1 MKEEFNSSQ
10 KADTL
15 NTLECNI
22 GGIKTYMN
30 TENIRNVVI
39 LGHQGSG
46 KTSLVESLAFVSK
59 LIPQKGEV
67 EKKTT
72 LSDYTPDEQ
81 RRGTSIQT
89 AIVPLNYNGYKINV
103 IDIPGNDDFISEAIG
118 VNGVVKGAVLVI
130 DASVG
135 VQVGT
140 VKHYKMLRRKGVPT
154 FIFVNKMDKED
165 VDFEEVLM
173 EIRDQLGKE
182 VVSFC
187 YPLGHEKSF
196 DGFANAVDLKAHIFN
211 GKECVEAE
219 IYPDKRD
226 KILELHNTIVEE
238 VAKTDDALLEKFF
251 NGEDFTKEEIRSSLR
266 VGVLSGEITPLIV
279 GSALKNIGVQTLLNM
294 FISYLPKPNDLKPL
308 EAHDE
313 NGKEKVV
320 PTSVDAPF
328 SAYVFKTIVD
338 PYAGTVNLA
347 KVCSGV
353 LHVGDEVYVNGGTQ
367 RVSMLYQMTGKKL
380 DSVNEVIAGDICA
393 LTRLEKVCS
402 GDTLSSPKSITVFK
416 PNKYPTA
423 VIFKAIVLN
432 NKNDESKLGP
442 ALAKMQLE
450 DPALEVKRNNET
462 KQLLLGGLS
471 ESHIAYAL
479 EKLKTLYKVELTTEK
494 MKIVYRESIKGT
506 AEGDGRYV
514 KQSGGSGFYGVVKMR
529 FEPAEENV
537 FAEEVFGGSV
547 PKNYFPAVEKGF
559 FEALNSGL
567 LAGFP
572 VIGVKGV
579 LIDGKYHPVDSNEQA
594 FKMAGILAFKDAYLK
609 CRPIILEPIM
619 RVKINVESRFTG
631 SILSDLNTR
640 RARIQNIEEKE
651 HGSQEIEA
659 LVPEAEIIDYVTQLK
674 SITQASGFFNRE
686 FEAYEELPEYLKDK
700 VIAENKITQ

>member
-1 MKEEFNSSQ
+1 MK
-10 KADTL
+10 
-15 NTLECNI
+15 
-22 GGIKTYMN
+22 

-46 KTSLVESLAFVSK
+46 KTSLVESLAFVAK
-59 LIPQKGEV
+59 LIPAKGEV
-67 EKKTT
+67 EKKNT

-81 RRGTSIQT
+81 KRGGSIQT
-89 AIVPLNYNGYKINV
+89 SIIPLEYDGYKINL
-103 IDIPGNDDFISEAIG
+103 IDIPGNDDFISETIG
-118 VNGVVKGAVLVI
+118 VTGVVKGAVLVV

-140 VKHYKMLRRKGVPT
+140 IKHFNQLKKKGVPT

-165 VDFEEVLM
+165 VEFELVLE
-173 EIRDQLGKE
+173 EIREKLGKE
-182 VVSFC
+182 VISFC
-187 YPLGHEKSF
+187 YPLGHDKAF
-196 DGFANAVDLKAHIFN
+196 DGFANAVDLKAHIYN
-211 GKECVEAE
+211 GKECVDAE
-219 IYPDKRD
+219 IYPDKRA

-238 VAKTDDALLEKFF
+238 VAKTNDELLEKFF
-251 NGEDFTKEEIRSSLR
+251 NGEEFSMEEIREALR
-266 VGVLSGEITPLIV
+266 VGVLKGELTPLIV
-279 GSALKNIGVQTLLNM
+279 GSATKNIGVQTLLKM
-294 FISYLPKPNDLKPL
+294 FINYLPNPNDLKPL

-313 NGKEKVV
+313 AGNDKVV
-320 PTSVDAPF
+320 PTDVNQPF

-338 PYAGTVNLA
+338 PYAGTINLL

-353 LHVGDEVYVNGGTQ
+353 LKVGDEVYVNGSTQ

-380 DSVNEVIAGDICA
+380 DAVNEIIAGDIGA
-393 LTRLEKVCS
+393 VTRLEKVSS
-402 GDTLSSPKSITVFK
+402 GDSLSSPKSVTIYK
-416 PNKYPTA
+416 PVKYPTA
-423 VIFKAIVLN
+423 VIFKAIVLA

-471 ESHIAYAL
+471 DSHINYAL
-479 EKLKTLYKVELTTEK
+479 EKLKSVYKIDLTTEK
-494 MKIVYRESIKGT
+494 MKIIYRESIKGT

-529 FEPAEENV
+529 FEPSEENV
-537 FAEEVFGGSV
+537 FTEEIFGGSV

-559 FEALNSGL
+559 FEALQSGL

-579 LIDGKYHPVDSNEQA
+579 LVDGKYHPVDSNEQA
-594 FKMAGILAFKDAYLK
+594 FKMAGILAFKDAYMK
-609 CRPIILEPIM
+609 CRPIILEPII
-619 RVKINVESRFTG
+619 RIKVNIESKYTG
-631 SILSDLNTR
+631 NILSDLNTR

-651 HGSQEIEA
+651 HGYQEIEA

-674 SITQASGFFNRE
+674 SLTQASGFFNRE
-686 FEAYEELPEYLKDK
+686 FVGYEELPEYLKDK
-700 VIAENKITQ
+700 VIQENAIKQ

>member
-1 MKEEFNSSQ
+1 MK
-10 KADTL
+10 
-15 NTLECNI
+15 
-22 GGIKTYMN
+22 

-46 KTSLVESLAFVSK
+46 KTSLVESLAYVSK
-59 LIPQKGEV
+59 LIPAKGEV
-67 EKKTT
+67 EKKNT
-72 LSDYTPDEQ
+72 LSDYTPEEQ
-81 RRGTSIQT
+81 KKGGSIQT
-89 AIVPLNYNGYKINV
+89 SIIPLEYEGYKVNL
-103 IDIPGNDDFISEAIG
+103 IDIPGNDDFISETIG
-118 VNGVVKGAVLVI
+118 VTGVVKGAVLVV

-140 VKHYKMLRRKGVPT
+140 IKHFNQLKKKGVPT

-165 VDFEEVLM
+165 VEFELVLE
-173 EIRDQLGKE
+173 EIREKLGKE
-182 VVSFC
+182 VISFC
-187 YPLGHEKSF
+187 YPLGHDKAF
-196 DGFANAVDLKAHIFN
+196 DGFANAVDLKAHIYN
-211 GKECVEAE
+211 GKECVDAE
-219 IYPDKRD
+219 IYPDKRA

-238 VAKTDDALLEKFF
+238 VAKTNDDLLEKFF
-251 NGEDFTKEEIRSSLR
+251 NGEEFSQQEIREALR
-266 VGVLSGEITPLIV
+266 VGVLKGELTPLIV
-279 GSALKNIGVQTLLNM
+279 GSATKNIGIQTLLKM
-294 FISYLPKPNDLKPL
+294 FISYLPNPTDLKPL

-313 NGKEKVV
+313 AGNDKVV
-320 PTSVDAPF
+320 PTDVNEPF

-338 PYAGTVNLA
+338 PYAGTINLL

-353 LHVGDEVYVNGGTQ
+353 LKVGDEVYVNGETQ

-380 DSVNEVIAGDICA
+380 DSVNEIIAGDIGA
-393 LTRLEKVCS
+393 VTRLEKVSS
-402 GDTLSSPKSITVFK
+402 GDSLSSPKSVTIYK
-416 PNKYPTA
+416 PVKYPTA
-423 VIFKAIVLN
+423 VIFKAIILA

-471 ESHIAYAL
+471 DSHIAYAL
-479 EKLKTLYKVELTTEK
+479 EKLKSVYKIDLTTEK
-494 MKIVYRESIKGT
+494 MKIIYRESIKGT

-537 FAEEVFGGSV
+537 FAEEIFGGSV

-559 FEALNSGL
+559 FEALQSGL

-579 LIDGKYHPVDSNEQA
+579 LVDGKYHPVDSNEQA
-594 FKMAGILAFKDAYLK
+594 FKMAGILAFKDAYMK

-619 RVKINVESRFTG
+619 RIKVNIESKYTG
-631 SILSDLNTR
+631 NILSDLNTR

-651 HGSQEIEA
+651 HGYQEIEA

-674 SITQASGFFNRE
+674 SLTQASGFFNRE
-686 FEAYEELPEYLKDK
+686 FVDYEEVPEYLKDR
-700 VIAENKITQ
+700 VIQENAVKQQ

>member
-1 MKEEFNSSQ
+1 MK
-10 KADTL
+10 
-15 NTLECNI
+15 
-22 GGIKTYMN
+22 

-46 KTSLVESLAFVSK
+46 KTTLVESLAYIAK
-59 LIPQKGEV
+59 AIPQKGEV
-67 EKKTT
+67 EKKNTI
-72 LSDYTPDEQ
+72 SDYTPDEQ
-81 RRGTSIQT
+81 RRGGSIQT
-89 AIVPLNYNGYKINV
+89 AVIPMEYKGYKVNLLDV
-103 IDIPGNDDFISEAIG
+103 PGNDDFISEAIG
-118 VNGVVKGAVLVI
+118 VVGVAKGAVLVI

-140 VKHYKMLRRKGVPT
+140 VKHYNLLRRKGIPT
-154 FIFVNKMDKED
+154 FVFVNKMDKEEVKFD
-165 VDFEEVLM
+165 EVL
-173 EIRDQLGKE
+173 EDIREKLGKE

-211 GKECVEAE
+211 GKECVDAE

-226 KILELHNTIVEE
+226 KVLELHNTIVEE

-251 NGEDFTKEEIRSSLR
+251 NGEEFSLEEIRNSLR
-266 VGVLSGEITPLIV
+266 VGVLSGDITPLIV
-279 GSALKNIGVQTLLNM
+279 GSATKNIGVQTLLDM
-294 FISYLPKPNDLKPL
+294 FISYLPNPNDLKPL

-313 NGKEKVV
+313 AGNEKVV
-320 PTSVDAPF
+320 PTDVNQPL
-328 SAYVFKTIVD
+328 SAYIFKTVVD
-338 PYAGTVNLA
+338 PYAGSVSLV

-353 LHVGDEVYVNGGTQ
+353 LHVGDDVYVNGGTQ
-367 RVSMLYQMTGKKL
+367 RVSMLYTMTGKKL
-380 DSVNEVIAGDICA
+380 DSVNELIAGDIGA
-393 LTRLEKVCS
+393 ITRLERVKT
-402 GDTLSSPKSITVFK
+402 GDTLSSPKSVVIFK
-416 PNKYPTA
+416 PAKFPTA
-423 VIFKAIVLN
+423 VIYKAIILE

-450 DPALEVKRNNET
+450 DPALDVKRNNET

-471 ESHIAYAL
+471 DSHINYAI
-479 EKLKTLYKVELTTEK
+479 EKLKGTYKIGLTTEK
-494 MKIVYRESIKGT
+494 MKVIYRESIKGT

-529 FEPAEENV
+529 FEPNDENV
-537 FAEEVFGGSV
+537 FAEEIFGGAV

-579 LIDGKYHPVDSNEQA
+579 LVDGKYHPVDSNEQA

-619 RVKINVESRFTG
+619 RVKIHAETKYTG
-631 SILSDLNTR
+631 NILSDLNTR

-651 HGSQEIEA
+651 HGTQEIEA

-686 FEAYEELPEYLKDK
+686 FVDYEELPEYLKDK
-700 VIAENKITQ
+700 VIAENKINNQQ

>member
-1 MKEEFNSSQ
+1 MK
-10 KADTL
+10 
-15 NTLECNI
+15 
-22 GGIKTYMN
+22 

-46 KTSLVESLAFVSK
+46 KTSLVESLAYVAK
-59 LIPQKGEV
+59 LIPAKGEV
-67 EKKTT
+67 EKKNT

-81 RRGTSIQT
+81 KRGGSIQT
-89 AIVPLNYNGYKINV
+89 AVIPLEYEGYKINL
-103 IDIPGNDDFISEAIG
+103 IDIPGNDDFISETIG
-118 VNGVVKGAVLVI
+118 VTGVVKGAVLVI

-140 VKHYKMLRRKGVPT
+140 IKHFNQLKKKGVPT

-165 VDFEEVLM
+165 VEFELVLE
-173 EIRDQLGKE
+173 EIREKLGKE
-182 VVSFC
+182 VISFC
-187 YPLGHEKSF
+187 YPLGHDKAF
-196 DGFANAVDLKAHIFN
+196 DGFANAVDLKAHIYN
-211 GKECVEAE
+211 GKECVDAE
-219 IYPDKRD
+219 IYPDKRA

-238 VAKTDDALLEKFF
+238 VAKTNDELLEKFF
-251 NGEDFTKEEIRSSLR
+251 NGEEFSMEEIREALR
-266 VGVLSGEITPLIV
+266 VGVLKGELTPLIV
-279 GSALKNIGVQTLLNM
+279 GSATKNIGVQTLLKM
-294 FISYLPKPNDLKPL
+294 FINYLPNPNDLKPL

-313 NGKEKVV
+313 AGNDKVV
-320 PTSVDAPF
+320 PTDVNQPF
-328 SAYVFKTIVD
+328 SAYVFKTVVD
-338 PYAGTVNLA
+338 PYAGTINLL

-353 LHVGDEVYVNGGTQ
+353 LKVGDEVYVNGSSQ
-367 RVSMLYQMTGKKL
+367 RVSMLYKMTGKKL
-380 DSVNEVIAGDICA
+380 DAVNEIIAGDIGA
-393 LTRLEKVCS
+393 VTRLEKVSS
-402 GDTLSSPKSITVFK
+402 GDSLSSPKSATIYK
-416 PNKYPTA
+416 PVKYPTA
-423 VIFKAIVLN
+423 VIFKAIVLA

-471 ESHIAYAL
+471 DSHIAYAL
-479 EKLKTLYKVELTTEK
+479 EKLKGVYKIDLSTEK
-494 MKIVYRESIKGT
+494 MKIIYRESIKGT

-537 FAEEVFGGSV
+537 FTEEIFGGSV

-559 FEALNSGL
+559 FEALQSGL

-579 LIDGKYHPVDSNEQA
+579 LVDGKYHPVDSNEQA

-609 CRPIILEPIM
+609 CRPIILEPII
-619 RVKINVESRFTG
+619 RIKVNIESKYTG
-631 SILSDLNTR
+631 NILSDLNTR

-651 HGSQEIEA
+651 HGYQEIEA

-674 SITQASGFFNRE
+674 SLTQASGFFNRE
-686 FEAYEELPEYLKDK
+686 FVAYEELPEYLKDK
-700 VIAENKITQ
+700 VIQENAIKQQ

>member
-1 MKEEFNSSQ
+1 METK
-10 KADTL
+10 
-15 NTLECNI
+15 
-22 GGIKTYMN
+22 
-30 TENIRNVVI
+30 NIRNVVI

-46 KTSLVESLAFVSK
+46 KTSLVESLAYTSK
-59 LIPQKGEV
+59 LIPVKGEV
-67 EKKTT
+67 EKKNTI
-72 LSDYTPDEQ
+72 SDYTPEEQ
-81 RRGTSIQT
+81 KKGGSIQT
-89 AIVPLNYNGYKINV
+89 SVIPLEYEGHKINL
-103 IDIPGNDDFISEAIG
+103 IDIPGNDDFISETIG
-118 VNGVVKGAVLVI
+118 VTGVVKGAVLVV

-140 VKHYKMLRRKGVPT
+140 VKHFNQLKKKGVPT

-165 VDFEEVLM
+165 VEFELVLE
-173 EIRDQLGKE
+173 EIREKLGKE
-182 VVSFC
+182 VISFC
-187 YPLGHEKSF
+187 YPLGHEKAF
-196 DGFANAVDLKAHIFN
+196 DGFANAVDLKAHIYN
-211 GKECVEAE
+211 GKECEEAE
-219 IYPDKRD
+219 IYPDKRA

-238 VAKTDDALLEKFF
+238 VAKTNDELLEKFF
-251 NGEDFTKEEIRSSLR
+251 NGEEFTMKEIREALR
-266 VGVLSGEITPLIV
+266 VGVLKGELTPLIV
-279 GSALKNIGVQTLLNM
+279 GSATKNIGVHTLLNM
-294 FISYLPKPNDLKPL
+294 FINYLPNPNDLKPL

-313 NGKEKVV
+313 TGKEKVV
-320 PTSVDAPF
+320 PTDVNEPF

-338 PYAGTVNLA
+338 PYAGIINLL

-367 RVSMLYQMTGKKL
+367 RVSMLYKMTGKKL
-380 DSVNEVIAGDICA
+380 DSVNEIIAGDIGA
-393 LTRLEKVCS
+393 VTRLEKVAS
-402 GDTLSSPKSITVFK
+402 GDSLSSPKPITIYK
-416 PNKYPTA
+416 PVKYPTA
-423 VIFKAIVLN
+423 VIYKAIILA

-450 DPALEVKRNNET
+450 DPALDVKRNNET

-471 ESHIAYAL
+471 DSHIAYAL
-479 EKLKTLYKVELTTEK
+479 EKLKSVYKIDLTTEK
-494 MKIVYRESIKGT
+494 MKIIYRESIKGT

-537 FAEEVFGGSV
+537 FAEEIFGGSV

-559 FEALNSGL
+559 FEALQSGL

-579 LIDGKYHPVDSNEQA
+579 LVDGKYHPVDSNEQA

-619 RVKINVESRFTG
+619 RIKVNVESKYTG
-631 SILSDLNTR
+631 NILSDLNTR

-651 HGSQEIEA
+651 HGYQEIEA

-674 SITQASGFFNRE
+674 SLTQASGFFNRE
-686 FEAYEELPEYLKDK
+686 FVNYEEVPEYLKDK
-700 VIAENKITQ
+700 VIQENAVKQQ

>member
-1 MKEEFNSSQ
+1 MK
-10 KADTL
+10 
-15 NTLECNI
+15 
-22 GGIKTYMN
+22 
-30 TENIRNVVI
+30 TEDIRNVVI

-46 KTSLVESLAFVSK
+46 KTSLVEALAFQAK
-59 LIPQKGEV
+59 LIPAKGEV
-67 EKKTT
+67 EKKNT
-72 LSDYTPDEQ
+72 LSDYSPDEQ
-81 RRGTSIQT
+81 RRGGSIQT
-89 AIVPLNYNGYKINV
+89 AVVPLNYNGYKINL

-118 VNGVVKGAVLVI
+118 VIGAVKGAVLVI

-140 VKHYKMLRRKGVPT
+140 VKHYNMLKKKGVPT
-154 FIFVNKMDKED
+154 FIYVNKMDKEE
-165 VDFEEVLM
+165 VEFEVVLE
-173 EIRDQLGKE
+173 EIREKLGKE
-182 VVSFC
+182 VISFC

-196 DGFANAVDLKAHIFN
+196 DGFANAVDLKAHIYN

-219 IYPDKRD
+219 IYPDKRN

-251 NGEDFTKEEIRSSLR
+251 NGEEFNLEEIRTSLR
-266 VGVLSGEITPLIV
+266 VGVLKGELTPLIV
-279 GSALKNIGVQTLLNM
+279 GSATKNIGVQTLLNM
-294 FISYLPKPNDLKPL
+294 FISYLPNPNDLKPL

-313 NGKEKVV
+313 NGKEKNV
-320 PTSVDAPF
+320 PTDVNQPF

-338 PYAGTVNLA
+338 PYSGVINLL

-380 DSVNEVIAGDICA
+380 DAVNEVIAGDIA
-393 LTRLEKVCS
+393 AVTRLEKVAS
-402 GDTLSSPKSITVFK
+402 GDTLSSPKSITIFK
-416 PNKYPTA
+416 PVKYPTA
-423 VIFKAIVLN
+423 VIFKAIVLA
-432 NKNDESKLGP
+432 NKADESKLGP

-462 KQLLLGGLS
+462 RQLLLGGVS
-471 ESHIAYAL
+471 DSHINFAL
-479 EKLKTLYKVELTTEK
+479 EKLKTLYKINLTTEK

-529 FEPAEENV
+529 FEPSEQNE
-537 FAEEVFGGSV
+537 FAEEVFGGAV

-579 LIDGKYHPVDSNEQA
+579 LVDGKYHPVDSNEQA
-594 FKMAGILAFKDAYLK
+594 FKMAGILAFKDAYMK

-619 RVKINVESRFTG
+619 RIKVNVESKYTG
-631 SILSDLNTR
+631 NILSDLNTR

-651 HGSQEIEA
+651 HGYQEIEA
-659 LVPEAEIIDYVTQLK
+659 LIPEAEIIDYVTQLK
-674 SITQASGFFNRE
+674 SLTQASGFFNRE
-686 FEAYEELPEYLKDK
+686 FVDYEELPDYMKDK
-700 VIAENKITQ
+700 VIQENKIEQ